1 MAGLEGTKLGAY
13 ELLERIGGG
22 GMAEVY
28 RARQTTA
35 FGREVAIKVIRAGYS
50 ENQTFRERFLRE
62 AQAISKLSHPHILPL
77 IEFGEEGETLF
88 LVMPLAREGTLRD
101 LMKQR
106 NGPLPLEEA
115 IPIFTQL
122 CDAVH
127 YAHEQGIVHRDLK
140 PQNVLMQRR
149 AHVLLADFG
158 IARDSAE
165 SEHLT
170 ATGAGIGTVE
180 YMAPEQALGQADARS
195 DIYSLGIVLYQLIT
209 GLVPYSGS
217 TPFQIIMRHSNE
229 PLPDPRAINPGIPTE
244 LVEVLKTALAKD
256 PNRRFQSAQALGRAV
271 QQVRPDAAAP
281 ALPGPQVSSPPPI
294 SRSHPTPVAPDAPP
308 ATAPTERLNEQ
319 QEPPRGQT
327 WAGTSAD
334 AAFPPPPPVSPPPTP
349 TWAGGAP
356 AFPGHQGPPPIG
368 GWAASQTP
376 PAPDYEQPTWST
388 SSGVRQPVG
397 GPPPVGRGGNGYGQI
412 SGPPPG
418 IGVAPYAPAPER
430 RRSTRL
436 IVIIAGVL
444 ALVILLSAG
453 AYAFSQ
459 GVFSGNS
466 SNGIA
471 QQPTNTT
478 QPAATSTT
486 AEQATNTTQPTATN
500 TAVPTAT
507 NTPRPTPTR
516 TPKPTPTKTPK
527 PTATATPVPVFKV
540 TGINATVSPGN
551 WNYSCSNTSASQVF
565 TFNATIFLNGG
576 TSGGTVTYHWIR
588 SDGATSG
595 STSVNVSASTTS
607 ITVST
612 TWMLFSGVPNG
623 SYWEQVI
630 VTSPNSISSNKP
642 TFTVSCT

>member
-195 DIYSLGIVLYQLIT
+195 DIYSLGIVLYQLLT
-209 GLVPYSGS
+209 GTVPFSGT
-217 TPFQIIMRHSNE
+217 TPFQIIMKHTNE
-229 PLPDPRAINPGIPTE
+229 LLPDPRTFNPALPHE
-244 LVEVLKTALAKD
+244 LLQVLKTALAKD

-271 QQVRPDAAAP
+271 QQVRPDIGPTAFP
-281 ALPGPQVSSPPPI
+281 GGALPPVAGFPGLQAGSQPPPI
-294 SRSHPTPVAPDAPP
+294 TRSRPTGESRGTGVERGSGPSRTG
-308 ATAPTERLNEQ
+308 ATH
-319 QEPPRGQT
+319 
-327 WAGTSAD
+327 
-334 AAFPPPPPVSPPPTP
+334 PPTRGD
-349 TWAGGAP
+349 WDESLHDYADM
-356 AFPGHQGPPPIG
+356 QGPPPGRG
-368 GWAASQTP
+368 GWDEP
-376 PAPDYEQPTWST
+376 VGGDYDQPTWNT
-388 SSGVRQPVG
+388 RSGARHSMG
-397 GPPPVGRGGNGYGQI
+397 GRGAVYGRPAGYASGPYQAPLGRGNG
-412 SGPPPG
+412 P
-418 IGVAPYAPAPER
+418 
-430 RRSTRL
+430 L
-436 IVIIAGVL
+436 IAAIIAALL
-444 ALVILLSAG
+444 AVLVISTVAYGYFAGGWFSA
-453 AYAFSQ
+453 AASPTPVVQ
-459 GVFSGNS
+459 G
-466 SNGIA
+466 
-471 QQPTNTT
+471 
-478 QPAATSTT
+478 
-486 AEQATNTTQPTATN
+486 PTATTLPTD
-500 TAVPTAT
+500 TATASPTAT
-507 NTPRPTPTR
+507 E
-516 TPKPTPTKTPK
+516 
-527 PTATATPVPVFKV
+527 TATATPTETATPTATPIPAFKV
-540 TGINATVSPGN
+540 TGISATVAPDS
-551 WNYSCSNTSASQVF
+551 WNAPCGAGQVF
-565 TFNATIFLNGG
+565 TFNATITVNAGPNDR
-576 TSGGTVTYHWIR
+576 TVTYYWTR
-588 SDGATSG
+588 SDGASSPPVTVIVPTSN
-595 STSVNVSASTTS
+595 TSLAAAPE
-607 ITVST
+607 
-612 TWMLFSGVPNG
+612 TWNLFTGAPNG
-623 SYWEQVI
+623 TYWEAVV
-630 VTSPNSISSNKP
+630 VTAPNNIMSNKA
-642 TFTVSCT
+642 TFTVNC